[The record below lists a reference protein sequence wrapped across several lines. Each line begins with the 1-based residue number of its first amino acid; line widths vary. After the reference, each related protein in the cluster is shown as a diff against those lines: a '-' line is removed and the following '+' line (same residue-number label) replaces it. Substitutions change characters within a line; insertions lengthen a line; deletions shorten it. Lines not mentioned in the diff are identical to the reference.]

1 MIHLICSKGTL
12 ALGPEINLH
21 RSVSMYSNTRTSC
34 PSNNHHK
41 IQFHLQLQEYILAW
55 PSNSIRSWRIDNNKV
70 VQATYRYVWIT
81 RMIFTLGIEIFQH
94 IDDVLGWTQLL
105 EVLTFH
111 RELTEMLIWILKVQ
125 YSVNTII
132 IPRLPLGTWW
142 PSSQLLPDGYSCVLP

>member
-41 IQFHLQLQEYILAW
+41 IQFHLQLQEYISCMTIQFHSLMK
-55 PSNSIRSWRIDNNKV
+55 DNNKV
-70 VQATYRYVWIT
+70 VRQHRYVWIT